1 MYTLNDRYINDGI
14 KLMYYKDDV
23 NNNITIL
30 LLIKYNYHCYTYY
43 YNNYKNYNNNYK
55 ECI

>member
-43 YNNYKNYNNNYK
+43 YDNYKNYNNNYK